1 MRYVLIWL
9 YALSEVQADGLQLR
23 VLQRQAGAV
32 PRDDPSRL
40 KMFNDL
46 SAALAAGLGY
56 GAMATVMT
64 YGALLGAAA
73 SQEAA
78 FYLDACPAIPAY
90 VLAGASGGPPRRRGG
105 RVVGGAGGGALRR
118 ACHEARAPSP
128 LGRNALRVPAHLPT
142 RPAAVTALLLNVLHI
157 ALSVVAMDAWRRG
170 GVTLRAAPA
179 AAHLVFSL
187 LTLLNTTSGAC
198 AATLP
203 LLAVV
208 VGVAVAGAVRVVRAP
223 DYAATRQMRAWERLV
238 ALHDAGGG
246 ARGRAD

>member
-23 VLQRQAGAV
+23 VLQRQAAV

-90 VLAGASGGPPRRRGG
+90 VLAGASGGPPRCRARLM
-105 RVVGGAGGGALRR
+105 VGAL
-118 ACHEARAPSP
+118 
-128 LGRNALRVPAHLPT
+128 
-142 RPAAVTALLLNVLHI
+142 
-157 ALSVVAMDAWRRG
+157 
-170 GVTLRAAPA
+170 
-179 AAHLVFSL
+179 
-187 LTLLNTTSGAC
+187 
-198 AATLP
+198 
-203 LLAVV
+203 
-208 VGVAVAGAVRVVRAP
+208 
-223 DYAATRQMRAWERLV
+223 
-238 ALHDAGGG
+238 
-246 ARGRAD
+246 